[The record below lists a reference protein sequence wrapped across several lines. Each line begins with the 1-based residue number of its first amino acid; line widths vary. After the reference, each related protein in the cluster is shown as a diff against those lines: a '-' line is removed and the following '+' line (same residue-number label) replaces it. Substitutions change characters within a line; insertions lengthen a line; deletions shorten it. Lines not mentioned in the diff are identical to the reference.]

1 MRTRAL
7 VVAVVLAALGFPA
20 WAQAPAPPSC
30 EDTLRTVRILAE
42 QYAASRQ
49 RTEIE
54 AAQSLAGLLKQIDAL
69 RAQVQALEAEKKAK
83 TEPAKEGK

>member
-1 MRTRAL
+1 MTHLRLAAAL
-7 VVAVVLAALGFPA
+7 VLLAAPGLA